1 MLNPKKV
8 IDVEIAFGGDI
19 GELLPSMDDIPD
31 EFDLPGNTKWNKIIS
46 MWFFQG
52 LPPETKFIPKD
63 GIDSNDALRHI
74 AAILRSFEPKHEHKE
89 SGCAYL
95 MSLWFD
101 DVIISVNK

>member
-1 MLNPKKV
+1 MLKPKKV
-8 IDVEIAFGGDI
+8 SGVEMTFGG
-19 GELLPSMDDIPD
+19 GTKKLLPPMCDIPE

-101 DVIISVNK
+101 DVIIPVNE